1 MPIKERWGNYIM
13 RDNLLELINQIGHIR
28 SLFYVPNLEGVPQLK
43 TIYDNAE
50 FCAWKQ
56 ELQLELED
64 IHERTRD
71 KFIWSTLVTIR
82 QGFSGWH
89 DEKSFNELCGSLL
102 AIQKN
107 IAKYYPEEIESREIV
122 EEGSLMPKKSPKVFI
137 SHCSKDKDYVLSLVE
152 LLEDIGLS
160 QGQIFC
166 SSVPGYGIP
175 LGEDIYDYLKKQFDD
190 HTLHVFFVLSDN
202 YYQSVAC
209 MNEMGAAWILQT
221 KYTTILLPNFEFR
234 EIQGAINPQKIGL
247 KLDSEETDVKEKLG
261 QLKDVLVQE
270 FDLSDL
276 PGVRWERKRDAFISS
291 VTADKE
297 KAALKISGEAL
308 KLLQAACDAKDGMIM
323 KSADLSGTYVIAN
336 SINFITSQ
344 ERREVAKWESAL
356 DELLGYGLVQARG
369 AKGEI
374 FVVSQNGYNY
384 IEDLTK

>member
-1 MPIKERWGNYIM
+1 MSPKIEVGIM
-13 RDNLLELINQIGHIR
+13 KDELLALIGQIDNIRTKFHITENA
-28 SLFYVPNLEGVPQLK
+28 YVPK
-43 TIYDNAE
+43 TNVIFDNSE
-50 FCAWKQ
+50 FSAWKQ
-56 ELQLELED
+56 AVEFELEE
-64 IHERTRD
+64 IYAQTKD
-71 KFIWSTLVTIR
+71 KYVWTTLVLLK
-82 QGFSGWH
+82 QGFNGWN
-89 DEKSFNELCGSLL
+89 DEHSFNDLSGSLL

-107 IAKYYPEEIESREIV
+107 IQKYFPNEIIDSKEVKRMSAKT
-122 EEGSLMPKKSPKVFI
+122 PKIFI

-175 LGEDIYDYLKKQFDD
+175 LDEDIYDYLKKQFDE

-209 MNEMGAAWILQT
+209 MNEMGAAWILRA
-221 KYTTILLPNFEFR
+221 KYTTILLPNFEFK

-247 KLDSEETDVKEKLG
+247 KLDGEETDVKEKLG

-270 FDLSDL
+270 FGLSDL

-336 SINFITSQ
+336 NINFITSQ

-356 DELLGYGLVQARG
+356 DELLGYRLVQARG

>member
-1 MPIKERWGNYIM
+1 M
-13 RDNLLELINQIGHIR
+13 RDNLLGLIDQIGHIR
-28 SLFYVPNLEGVPQLK
+28 SLFSLPDLEGVPRLK

-50 FCAWKQ
+50 FCVWKQ

-64 IHERTRD
+64 IHERTHD
-71 KFIWSTLVTIR
+71 KFIWSTLVTIK

-107 IAKYYPEEIESREIV
+107 IAKYYPEEVGSKKIV
-122 EEGSLMPKKSPKVFI
+122 EEGSLMPQKSPKVFI
-137 SHCSKDKDYVLSLVE
+137 SHCSKDKDYVLPLVE

-160 QGQIFC
+160 QEQMFC

-175 LGEDIYDYLKKQFDD
+175 LDEDIYDYLKKQFDE

-209 MNEMGAAWILQT
+209 MNEMGAAWILQA
-221 KYTTILLPNFEFR
+221 KYTTILLPNFEFKK
-234 EIQGAINPQKIGL
+234 IQGAINPQKIGL
-247 KLDSEETDVKEKLG
+247 KLDGEESDVKEKLG

-270 FDLSDL
+270 FGLSDL

-297 KAALKISGEAL
+297 KAALQISGEAL

-323 KSADLSGTYVIAN
+323 KSADFSGTYVIAN
-336 SINFITSQ
+336 NINFITSH
-344 ERREVAKWESAL
+344 ERREVAKWESAV

-374 FVVSQNGYNY
+374 FVVSQNGYDY